1 VPLLAG
7 SNWGNGVSVQGFPSG
22 PDTDNDSMYNEV
34 SPGYFGT
41 VGMRLL
47 DGRDFTRSDIEG
59 GAKVAIVNEAFA
71 RKFRLTGHVVGSRM
85 SSDSG
90 DGAKL
95 DTEIVGLVKDAKYS
109 SVKREIP
116 PVYFAPYRQDKEVGE
131 MTFYA
136 RTRLDDK
143 ALLQAIPRL
152 VARLDPNLPVEG
164 LRSMDQQIRQNIG
177 VDRVITILSAAFAI
191 VATLLAAIGLYGVLA
206 YTVAQR
212 TREIGLRMALGA
224 DAGRVRRLIMGRVGW
239 MTLVGASVG
248 LLAAIGLGTAAGSQ
262 LYDLKGYDPVVLV
275 TSTTL
280 LVLVSFTAGLIPA
293 MRASRV
299 NPMTALRND

>member
-1 VPLLAG
+1 
-7 SNWGNGVSVQGFPSG
+7 
-22 PDTDNDSMYNEV
+22 
-34 SPGYFGT
+34 
-41 VGMRLL
+41 
-47 DGRDFTRSDIEG
+47 
-59 GAKVAIVNEAFA
+59 
-71 RKFRLTGHVVGSRM
+71 
-85 SSDSG
+85 
-90 DGAKL
+90 
-95 DTEIVGLVKDAKYS
+95 
-109 SVKREIP
+109 
-116 PVYFAPYRQDKEVGE
+116 

-224 DAGRVRRLIMGRVGW
+224 REGDVVRMVLRRGAWMAAAGIALGLAGAAALGRALSGFLYGLSGTDPPTYVGIAVL
-239 MTLVGASVG
+239 LVGVT
-248 LLAAIGLGTAAGSQ
+248 LLASW
-262 LYDLKGYDPVVLV
+262 
-275 TSTTL
+275 
-280 LVLVSFTAGLIPA
+280 IPA
-293 MRASRV
+293 LRAARV
-299 NPMTALRND
+299 DPLKALRAE

>member
-1 VPLLAG
+1 
-7 SNWGNGVSVQGFPSG
+7 
-22 PDTDNDSMYNEV
+22 
-34 SPGYFGT
+34 
-41 VGMRLL
+41 
-47 DGRDFTRSDIEG
+47 
-59 GAKVAIVNEAFA
+59 
-71 RKFRLTGHVVGSRM
+71 
-85 SSDSG
+85 
-90 DGAKL
+90 
-95 DTEIVGLVKDAKYS
+95 
-109 SVKREIP
+109 
-116 PVYFAPYRQDKEVGE
+116 
-131 MTFYA
+131 
-136 RTRLDDK
+136 
-143 ALLQAIPRL
+143 
-152 VARLDPNLPVEG
+152 
-164 LRSMDQQIRQNIG
+164 MDQQIRQNIG

-262 LYDLKGYDPVVLV
+262 LYDLKGYDPMVLV